1 MLTIRTERR
10 SDMADYDD
18 FFVIKVMNGDI
29 TIRTNRELYNEHLW
43 QIIQIN
49 GVEAAWVINESTFG
63 FRASGSKPVVVAE
76 VLLDCFG
83 TGTWRITGD
92 FAGNVRK
99 WCYTMRKAQYEQ
111 LLHDAV
117 ITGDED
123 KLLRYHD
130 LLEELLEEESIVRL
144 I

>member
-1 MLTIRTERR
+1 
-10 SDMADYDD
+10 MADYDD
-18 FFVIKVMNGDI
+18 FFVINVTGGDI
-29 TIRTNRELYNEHLW
+29 TVHTSKRLRNEHLW
-43 QIIQIN
+43 QIIQN
-49 GVEAAWVINESTFG
+49 SSVEAAWAINECTFG

-130 LLEELLEEESIVRL
+130 LLEELLEEENIVRL